1 MWLNLYGGEPAI
13 SSKKAFFGCFCTYIR
28 QPNNHIGWATS
39 MPFASIN
46 STNPRKNPWN
56 FHKKK
61 IENWW
66 FWKKLFFWVGHFDFF
81 FKKNYLL
88 FSNIQYISFGLLTL
102 ITCLYHFSGALG
114 TLGDLNE
121 LNDVGSGTTI
131 NYEDL
136 NLDNAVQVCLKN
148 YLKQIWNLVQN
159 FGVSRI
165 PNLEKTWFWDGPD
178 SSQTLY
184 V

>member
-1 MWLNLYGGEPAI
+1 MKF
-13 SSKKAFFGCFCTYIR
+13 S
-28 QPNNHIGWATS
+28 Q
-39 MPFASIN
+39 
-46 STNPRKNPWN
+46 
-56 FHKKK
+56 
-61 IENWW
+61 
-66 FWKKLFFWVGHFDFF
+66 KKLRIGDFEKNCFFESAILIFF

-165 PNLEKTWFWDGPD
+165 PNLEKT
-178 SSQTLY
+178 
-184 V
+184 